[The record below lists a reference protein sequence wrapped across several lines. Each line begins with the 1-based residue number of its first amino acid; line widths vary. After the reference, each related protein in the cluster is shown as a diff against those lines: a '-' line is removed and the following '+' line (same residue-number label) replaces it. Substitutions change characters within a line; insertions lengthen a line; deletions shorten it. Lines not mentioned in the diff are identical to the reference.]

1 MPSNVGM
8 LTDPTTAPTFAS
20 WLEGG
25 QRPTRE
31 NLFGT
36 LKDIGSV
43 LSGGA
48 AGTVAEGLSPGEM
61 ARRGAIQAA
70 FGTETPESRQLIQS
84 MLGGAFLKDMAPAFR
99 YPIQAGI
106 QNVFETQR
114 ALQPDKPFLSFL
126 GERL

>member
-1 MPSNVGM
+1 
-8 LTDPTTAPTFAS
+8 
-20 WLEGG
+20 
-25 QRPTRE
+25 
-31 NLFGT
+31 
-36 LKDIGSV
+36 
-43 LSGGA
+43 
-48 AGTVAEGLSPGEM
+48 
-61 ARRGAIQAA
+61 
-70 FGTETPESRQLIQS
+70 